1 MQENTT
7 QAIENDGIKKKNRP
21 RGGYK
26 KNQNNSA
33 NREFCSLHSSIS
45 YSKYYFGMNILDQ
58 YKPDYLAAIV
68 ADPIANNE
76 DLRELS
82 LVLYSTNGT
91 YTNVVDYMTSLA
103 TLSKIIIPHGK
114 SEKKKRRAKD
124 LMGATLRTIKDTEFV
139 RDALF
144 KGMIEGV
151 AFYYFETQTMPVD
164 NTKLLSDYE
173 VRSVLELNELG
184 INASIIPL
192 PADYTQIVGMKN
204 NNYVLAFNLDYFTMF
219 VNEPIERKLKKYPKE
234 IRDAYYKRKNSGT
247 LKENGNWVVL
257 DNSKTIVH
265 KIRSKSEEKWGRPL
279 VLAAIMDILY
289 RDYFTDTKRNVL
301 DEINNRIVYQT
312 FPEGKD
318 KGTSALTKMQQ
329 EAQHNAVKSAV
340 LNKNNRGG
348 ISFFSV
354 AAGTKIDALDSANT
368 DIFDDDNE
376 ANIDNKIAL
385 ALGFAGNALSGSG
398 SGSYSAQ
405 ESNLELVTSQIFQWI
420 GQIQNELNKCINA
433 NIIKDNNNWASVEY
447 LPITHLNKK
456 SMVGYAKELYLQG
469 NGSLSLWIASA
480 GINPEAYYA
489 LLDEEI
495 ESSIYDKYKPHL
507 TSYVYSAKN
516 DPDNKGGRPE
526 TDEPSPNTVLSR
538 GNNGNAIPTPS
549 DNQ

>member
-1 MQENTT
+1 MQEKQTEKT
-7 QAIENDGIKKKNRP
+7 EVKKNRP
-21 RGGYK
+21 RRGYK
-26 KNQNNSA
+26 QSEANSA
-33 NREFCSLHSSIS
+33 SKEFCSFRSSVA
-45 YSKYYFGMNILDQ
+45 YSKYYFGMNLLND
-58 YKPDYLAAIV
+58 YKPEYLAAIV

-76 DLRELS
+76 TLRELS
-82 LVLYSTNGT
+82 LMLYSTNGT
-91 YTNVVDYMTSLA
+91 YTNTVDYMTSLA

-114 SEKKKRRAKD
+114 NEKKKHRAKELMD
-124 LMGATLRTIKDTEFV
+124 LTLRTIKDTEFV

-144 KGMIEGV
+144 KGMVEGV
-151 AFYYFETQTMPVD
+151 AFYYFETQAMPKD
-164 NTKLLSDYE
+164 NAKYLSDFE
-173 VRSVLELNELG
+173 VRNVLELNEIG

-204 NNYVLAFNLDYFTMF
+204 NNYVLAFNLDYFTAF
-219 VNEPIERKLKKYPKE
+219 VNEPVERKLRKYPKE
-234 IRDAYYKRKNSGT
+234 IRDAYNKRKHDGL
-247 LKENGNWVVL
+247 LKESGNWVVL

-301 DEINNRIVYQT
+301 DDMNNRIVYQT

-318 KGTSALTKMQQ
+318 KGTSALTKTQQ
-329 EAQHNAVKSAV
+329 ENQHNAVKSAV

-354 AAGTKIDALDSANT
+354 AAGTKIDALDSTNT

-376 ANIDNKIAL
+376 SNIDNKIAL

-420 GQIQNELNKCINA
+420 AQIQNELNKCINA
-433 NIIKDNNNWASVEY
+433 NIIKDTNNWASVEY

-480 GINPEAYYA
+480 GINPEAFYA
-489 LLDEEI
+489 LLDEEM
-495 ESSIYDKYKPHL
+495 ELGIYEKYKPHI
-507 TSYVYSAKN
+507 TSFTYSKGS

-526 TDEPSPNTVLSR
+526 TDDPSPNTVLSR
-538 GNNGNAIPTPS
+538 SNNGNSIPSPS
-549 DNQ
+549 DNR